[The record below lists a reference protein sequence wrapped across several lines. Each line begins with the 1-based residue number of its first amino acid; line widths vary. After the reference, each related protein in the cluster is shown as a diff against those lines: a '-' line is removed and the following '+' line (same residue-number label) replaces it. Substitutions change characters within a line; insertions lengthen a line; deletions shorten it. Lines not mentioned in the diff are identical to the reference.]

1 MQDRFKFRV
10 FDKNTNKMYDVRSM
24 SYVNEI
30 VKRIEVQDEERIL
43 IFDEWENNIDNT
55 ILIQCTGLKDKN
67 GKLIYEGDIVK
78 INTHYNH
85 LVCDDY
91 EYDCESEKGYSLF
104 KIIYDDDMAR
114 FGAERIKCVKWE
126 THHYS
131 LDYVPHNHKV
141 IRNIYENSE
150 LIGGEQC

>member
-1 MQDRFKFRV
+1 MQDRFKFRGLT
-10 FDKNTNKMYDVRSM
+10 KGKEPNKWIYGSLLWYADEPQIWDGEGNNYLVRSET
-24 SYVNEI
+24 VG
-30 VKRIEVQDEERIL
+30 
-43 IFDEWENNIDNT
+43 
-55 ILIQCTGLKDKN
+55 QCTGLKDKN
-67 GKLIYEGDIVK
+67 GTLIFEGDIVK

-141 IRNIYENSE
+141 IGNIYENPE
-150 LIGGEQC
+150 LIGGEEC